1 MHCEVSHVGRGSD
14 WGGQLKASEPPFLK
28 FCRDSGL
35 EGGSAPQ
42 GVPRRA
48 QDRMMYGEEGYTHR
62 VPPGLEGQGFPILPP
77 CDCGLWVA
85 PGRPTLQGH
94 LLTHRGH
101 CVPWMD
107 LEILPKD

>member
-62 VPPGLEGQGFPILPP
+62 VPPRLEGQGFPILPP
-77 CDCGLWVA
+77 CDCGLRVA